1 MLNIVYPMYLLTYYT
16 FWLYM
21 CPPPPEINSIKKCN
35 RIVKMYKRKT
45 EFITNSVLS
54 YNSIVR
60 YFKPPYLT

>member
-1 MLNIVYPMYLLTYYT
+1 MFLTVVFYFLVIYAS
-16 FWLYM
+16 
-21 CPPPPEINSIKKCN
+21 PPEINSIKKCN

-45 EFITNSVLS
+45 GLITNPVLP

>member
-1 MLNIVYPMYLLTYYT
+1 MFFNSYFYFLVIYAS
-16 FWLYM
+16 
-21 CPPPPEINSIKKCN
+21 PPEINSIKKCN

>member
-1 MLNIVYPMYLLTYYT
+1 MLNIVYPKYFLTYFT

-21 CPPPPEINSIKKCN
+21 RPPPEINSIKKCN

-45 EFITNSVLS
+45 GLITNPVLS